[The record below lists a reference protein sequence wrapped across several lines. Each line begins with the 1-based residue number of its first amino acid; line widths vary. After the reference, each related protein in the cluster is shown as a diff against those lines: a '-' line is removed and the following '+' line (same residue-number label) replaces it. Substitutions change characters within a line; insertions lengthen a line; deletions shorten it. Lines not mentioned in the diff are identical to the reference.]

1 MRIIKQLS
9 ETDTNWLINQLENI
23 KSNLTADISQY
34 AKNRQRAWL
43 NGLGEPHL
51 SYPKISE
58 STQNQAIDQF
68 IWDKLGINYD
78 FCLAHYSG
86 DKASGIK
93 PHRDASYANREA
105 YGINLGICKFTIA
118 DKTYELSGGEIYTFN
133 CKVIHSADPS
143 PHRWG
148 LNLWTAKPIW
158 LSRID

>member
-1 MRIIKQLS
+1 MQIIQQLS
-9 ETDTNWLINQLENI
+9 EKDTNWLINQLESI
-23 KSNLTADISQY
+23 KTDLTSDISQY

-51 SYPKISE
+51 NYPKISP
-58 STQNQAIDQF
+58 SILHPAIDRF
-68 IWDKLGINYD
+68 IRENLGINYD

-86 DKASGIK
+86 DKAIGIK

-105 YGINLGICKFTIA
+105 FGINLGGCNFTVR

-133 CKVIHSADPS
+133 CKILHSADPS

-148 LNLWTAKPIW
+148 LNLWTVKPIW